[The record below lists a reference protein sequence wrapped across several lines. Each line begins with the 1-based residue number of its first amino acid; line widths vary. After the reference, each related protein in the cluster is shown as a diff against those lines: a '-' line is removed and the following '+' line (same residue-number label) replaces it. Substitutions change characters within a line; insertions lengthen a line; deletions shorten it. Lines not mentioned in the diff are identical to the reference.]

1 MSRFLLVHSV
11 QLRLRERG
19 GETEEAVKRRKTRSN
34 RVKRRGVIHLYT
46 FSFFTLASSQS
57 AAATRKKISNGRLKK
72 LFIKRQCARRRR
84 SRNGRSWMR
93 EIALL
98 LHTRLWQERG
108 CLLIIHLVRFHT
120 QF

>member
-84 SRNGRSWMR
+84 SRNGRS
-93 EIALL
+93 
-98 LHTRLWQERG
+98 
-108 CLLIIHLVRFHT
+108 
-120 QF
+120 